1 MKYLCLIC
9 ADTWME
15 RFGEAEAAAHFE
27 EYREFTESL
36 RVSGHFVSA
45 NRLQPPETA
54 VTVRVRQG
62 RVNTTDGPYAEI
74 KEQLGGY
81 YIVEARDLNEAIQ
94 IAGRIPGARYG
105 SVEIRPVADDPQTR
119 RALAP
124 PHGGAAGSAQESR

>member
-1 MKYLCLIC
+1 MQYLCLIC

-15 RFGEAEAAAHFE
+15 RFTPAEAAAHYE
-27 EYREFTESL
+27 EYRELTEGL
-36 RVSGHFVSA
+36 RASGQLVAA
-45 NRLQPPETA
+45 NRLQPPQTA

-62 RVNTTDGPYAEI
+62 RVTATDGPYAET

-105 SVEIRPVADDPQTR
+105 CVEIRPVADDAQTR
-119 RALAP
+119 NAL
-124 PHGGAAGSAQESR
+124 GAAK